1 MHQGFE
7 KDYSYLISKLIPRHL
22 LSTER
27 LAGIREALA
36 SGGRIELI
44 GAAYSSMEEL
54 VGKGVFLQK
63 DVSRA
68 GGEVM
73 LSYARTGSPSRI
85 TLVMSNDE
93 WARVSGAAA
102 AREGILPSV
111 LAGIISSLSLNDS
124 PRTLSRRIDE
134 ILELSDAIV
143 AGARAKILLLQ
154 ELFLHSKHMADR
166 IKYSA
171 WNGISKNEFY
181 RGCLD
186 SGAPYRFLRA
196 GDMSAAQSYFAM
208 ESGTRSL
215 LLVPILSKETRW
227 GILEVHLREEEHPD
241 RETSFNFFL
250 MAQGIARL
258 LENNRH
264 LEKMV
269 SIDRLTQLHNRN
281 HYDTQLSLEM
291 ERAIRNRK
299 SLAFLIMDIDDF
311 KMVNDRYGHD
321 VGDYV
326 LKLVA
331 QVTRKHLR
339 KIDLLF
345 RYGGEEF
352 IALLPGAGKEAAER
366 TAERIRE
373 VVSKARHTLDDGRE
387 IGVTV
392 SIGGCIFPNDGQK
405 ELDLFRRADN
415 ALYLSKREGKN
426 KVTFCEAGDSTGM

>member
-7 KDYSYLISKLIPRHL
+7 RDYSYLLSKLIPRQI
-22 LSTER
+22 LSSER
-27 LAGIREALA
+27 IAGIRQALT
-36 SGGRIELI
+36 GGDRIDMI
-44 GAAYSSMEEL
+44 RAAYLSLEEL
-54 VGKGVFLQK
+54 VGKGIFLQK
-63 DVSRA
+63 DVSRR
-68 GGEVM
+68 GRDVRV
-73 LSYARTGSPSRI
+73 SYSRAGSPSGI
-85 TLVMSNDE
+85 TLVMTEGE
-93 WARVSGAAA
+93 WRSVTGAAPT
-102 AREGILPSV
+102 REGILPSV

-134 ILELSDAIV
+134 ILALSESISSA
-143 AGARAKILLLQ
+143 AKAKIVLL
-154 ELFLHSKHMADR
+154 EEVFLHSSRMREK

-181 RGCLD
+181 RSCLD
-186 SGAPYRFLRA
+186 SGAPYRFVRRGEL
-196 GDMSAAQSYFAM
+196 SAAQSYFDI
-208 ESGTRSL
+208 EPGTKSM
-215 LLVPILSKETRW
+215 LLVPVVARETKW
-227 GILEVHLREEEHPD
+227 GVLEVHLKEEEHPD

-250 MAQGIARL
+250 MGQGIARL
-258 LENNRH
+258 LENNKH

-281 HYDTQLSLEM
+281 HYETQLPLEM

-331 QVTRKHLR
+331 QVARKHLR

-373 VVSKARHTLDDGRE
+373 VVSKSKHELEDGRE

-405 ELDLFRRADN
+405 ELDLFRKADN
-415 ALYLSKREGKN
+415 ALYFSKREGKN
-426 KVTFCEAGDSTGM
+426 RVTFYEAGDSAAF